1 MLKLKLCA
9 VLIAALN
16 CGLSAAAAEPAAAIQ
31 PAYTQ
36 GNDYRQLAPERQK
49 TAVNEVSEFFSF
61 WCYHCKAFNA
71 QMRDIAAELDGTVP
85 VKLYPVDFGD
95 AGSHAAQIGYFYA
108 LKHGKGQKYL
118 DVMFA
123 LIHEGRVDIKN
134 PEQIA
139 SVINLIDLDGMDFL
153 KHRNDAEFTTES
165 AKVEDLLTRYDINAV
180 PELVVNGKYIPQI
193 FKYEST
199 EDKVGLLRYLSTMP

>member
-1 MLKLKLCA
+1 MSKLKLCA

-16 CGLSAAAAEPAAAIQ
+16 CGLSAAAAEPAAVIQ

-85 VKLYPVDFGD
+85 VKL
-95 AGSHAAQIGYFYA
+95 
-108 LKHGKGQKYL
+108 
-118 DVMFA
+118 
-123 LIHEGRVDIKN
+123 
-134 PEQIA
+134 
-139 SVINLIDLDGMDFL
+139 
-153 KHRNDAEFTTES
+153 
-165 AKVEDLLTRYDINAV
+165 
-180 PELVVNGKYIPQI
+180 
-193 FKYEST
+193 
-199 EDKVGLLRYLSTMP
+199 